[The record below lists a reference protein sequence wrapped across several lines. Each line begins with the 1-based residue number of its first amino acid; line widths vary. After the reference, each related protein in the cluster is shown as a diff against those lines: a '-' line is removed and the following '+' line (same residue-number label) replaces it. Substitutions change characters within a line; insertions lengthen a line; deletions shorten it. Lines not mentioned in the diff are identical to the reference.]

1 MKSIKFLEDNGVNI
15 KRSLELFGDS
25 VTYNETIGEFLV
37 GIHDKINKL
46 IKFMQNRDMA
56 NYAIMAHSMK
66 SDANNFGF
74 EKLANMALE
83 HETHSKAG
91 DMYYIN
97 EHINDLIKETNNA
110 IILIQEYMSGSD
122 KEKDKAEEV
131 VPTSS
136 DIYDKKTIL
145 VVDDSNIIR
154 NFTKKIFEEKYNVGV
169 AKNGE
174 EAINIIEKNKKTN
187 YIVAILL
194 DLNMPKVD
202 GFAVLEYMKQHDLFD
217 KMPVSIISGDSSKET
232 IDKAY
237 KYPIVD
243 MLEKP
248 FSESTVRSVVEKT
261 LWYKDMN

>member
-15 KRSLELFGDS
+15 KKSLELFGDS

-97 EHINDLIKETNNA
+97 CKKEWRQS
-110 IILIQEYMSGSD
+110 IQSL
-122 KEKDKAEEV
+122 KEKKHQ
-131 VPTSS
+131 
-136 DIYDKKTIL
+136 
-145 VVDDSNIIR
+145 
-154 NFTKKIFEEKYNVGV
+154 
-169 AKNGE
+169 
-174 EAINIIEKNKKTN
+174 N
-187 YIVAILL
+187 YQI
-194 DLNMPKVD
+194 
-202 GFAVLEYMKQHDLFD
+202 
-217 KMPVSIISGDSSKET
+217 
-232 IDKAY
+232 
-237 KYPIVD
+237 
-243 MLEKP
+243 
-248 FSESTVRSVVEKT
+248 
-261 LWYKDMN
+261 

>member
-97 EHINDLIKETNNA
+97 EHINDWIKETNNA
-110 IILIQEYMSGSD
+110 IILIQEYMSRRD

-145 VVDDSNIIR
+145 VVDDSNIVR
-154 NFTKKIFEEKYNVGV
+154 NFTKRIFEATYNVGI
-169 AKNGE
+169 ATNGQ
-174 EAINIIEKNKKTN
+174 EALDIIEANKNNK
-187 YIVAILL
+187 
-194 DLNMPKVD
+194 
-202 GFAVLEYMKQHDLFD
+202 DLFTKYCKRLGKRMFKEIYAQD
-217 KMPVSIISGDSSKET
+217 HREPEYVNAPESK
-232 IDKAY
+232 
-237 KYPIVD
+237 
-243 MLEKP
+243 
-248 FSESTVRSVVEKT
+248 
-261 LWYKDMN
+261 KD

>member
-97 EHINDLIKETNNA
+97 EHINDLIRETNNA
-110 IILIQEYMSGSD
+110 IILIASSPSF
-122 KEKDKAEEV
+122 A
-131 VPTSS
+131 VPTLYVSLK
-136 DIYDKKTIL
+136 ILLTKFLTIL
-145 VVDDSNIIR
+145 ESSTTNIV
-154 NFTKKIFEEKYNVGV
+154 F
-169 AKNGE
+169 
-174 EAINIIEKNKKTN
+174 
-187 YIVAILL
+187 L
-194 DLNMPKVD
+194 
-202 GFAVLEYMKQHDLFD
+202 
-217 KMPVSIISGDSSKET
+217 S
-232 IDKAY
+232 
-237 KYPIVD
+237 
-243 MLEKP
+243 
-248 FSESTVRSVVEKT
+248 
-261 LWYKDMN
+261 